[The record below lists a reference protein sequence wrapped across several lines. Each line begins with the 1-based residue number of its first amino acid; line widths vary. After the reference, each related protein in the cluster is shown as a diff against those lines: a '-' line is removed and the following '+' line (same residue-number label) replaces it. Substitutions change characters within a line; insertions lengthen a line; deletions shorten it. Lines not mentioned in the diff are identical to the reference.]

1 MPFLSM
7 WGESGEHECW
17 ALLNQSESFYMAG
30 GASLGSSGARHAK
43 VGSFTSL
50 QGIVEERR

>member
-17 ALLNQSESFYMAG
+17 ALLKQSESFYMAG

-43 VGSFTSL
+43 VSSFTSL
-50 QGIVEERR
+50 QGIVEER